1 MPNVREIRRRIKSV
15 QNTAKI
21 TKAMSMIAASKMRRA
36 QEMALNTR
44 PYSERLFE
52 LLENVSEDYN
62 NDDALYHPLLERR
75 PEKNYT
81 LIHLSPDRGLTGG
94 LNSNTDRAALNFI
107 INKNIES
114 QIICIGKKGTN
125 FISRNGLNLHASFT
139 GMSDTPLPSSIY
151 PISNMII
158 SDYTNYKTD
167 AVYISYATYKSTTVQ
182 KPIIE
187 QLIPFTPKTTDQT
200 QIEHI
205 YEPNKDTILN
215 TLLPRYIET
224 QIYHALLEAI
234 ASEQSAR
241 MVAMQSATDNANDM
255 IDDLTLIMN
264 KARQETITTELLDI
278 VSGATAVE

>member
-1 MPNVREIRRRIKSV
+1 MPSVREIRRRIKSV

-36 QEMALNTR
+36 QEMALNAR

-52 LLENVSEDYN
+52 LLKNVSEDYQ
-62 NDDALYHPLLERR
+62 DDDTLYHPLLERR
-75 PEKNYT
+75 PEKKIT

-94 LNSNTDRAALNFI
+94 LNSNTDRSALNFI
-107 INKNIES
+107 SEKNIES

-125 FISRNGLNLHASFT
+125 FISRSGLNLHASFT
-139 GMSDTPLPSSIY
+139 GISDAPPSSSIY

-158 SDYTNYKTD
+158 SDYTNHKTD
-167 AVYISYATYKSTTVQ
+167 AVYISYATFKSTTVQ
-182 KPIIE
+182 KPIVE
-187 QLIPFTPKTTDQT
+187 QLIPFNLKTTDQT

-205 YEPNKDTILN
+205 YEPTKDIILN

-241 MVAMQSATDNANDM
+241 MVAMQNATDNANDM
-255 IDDLTLIMN
+255 VDDLTLIMN

-278 VSGATAVE
+278 VSGAAAVE

>member
-1 MPNVREIRRRIKSV
+1 MPSVREIRRRIKSV

-36 QEMALNTR
+36 QEMALNAR

-52 LLENVSEDYN
+52 LLKNVSEDYN
-62 NDDALYHPLLERR
+62 NDDELYHPLLERH
-75 PEKNYT
+75 PEKNFT

-94 LNSNTDRAALNFI
+94 LNSNTDRSALNFI

-125 FISRNGLNLHASFT
+125 FISRSGLNLHASFT
-139 GMSDTPLPSSIY
+139 GISDAPLPSSIY

-158 SDYTNYKTD
+158 SDYTNRKTD
-167 AVYISYATYKSTTVQ
+167 AVYISYATFKSTTIQ
-182 KPIIE
+182 KPIVE
-187 QLIPFTPKTTDQT
+187 QLIPFTPKTTDHT

-205 YEPNKDTILN
+205 YEPTKGTILN

-255 IDDLTLIMN
+255 VDDLTLIMN

-278 VSGATAVE
+278 VSGASAVE

>member
-1 MPNVREIRRRIKSV
+1 MPSVREIRRRIKSV

-36 QEMALNTR
+36 QEMALNAR

-52 LLENVSEDYN
+52 LLKNVSEDYQ
-62 NDDALYHPLLERR
+62 DDDTLYHPLLERR
-75 PEKNYT
+75 PEKKIT

-94 LNSNTDRAALNFI
+94 LNSNTDRSALNFI
-107 INKNIES
+107 SEKNIES

-125 FISRNGLNLHASFT
+125 FISRSGLNLHASFT
-139 GMSDTPLPSSIY
+139 GISDAPPSSSIY

-158 SDYTNYKTD
+158 SDYTNHKTD
-167 AVYISYATYKSTTVQ
+167 AVYISYATFKSTTVQ
-182 KPIIE
+182 KPIVE
-187 QLIPFTPKTTDQT
+187 QLIPFNLKTTDQT

-205 YEPNKDTILN
+205 YEPTKDIILN

-241 MVAMQSATDNANDM
+241 MVAMQNATENANDM
-255 IDDLTLIMN
+255 VDDLTLIMN

-278 VSGATAVE
+278 VSGAAAVE

>member
-1 MPNVREIRRRIKSV
+1 
-15 QNTAKI
+15 
-21 TKAMSMIAASKMRRA
+21 
-36 QEMALNTR
+36 
-44 PYSERLFE
+44 
-52 LLENVSEDYN
+52 
-62 NDDALYHPLLERR
+62 
-75 PEKNYT
+75 
-81 LIHLSPDRGLTGG
+81 
-94 LNSNTDRAALNFI
+94 
-107 INKNIES
+107 
-114 QIICIGKKGTN
+114 
-125 FISRNGLNLHASFT
+125 
-139 GMSDTPLPSSIY
+139 MSDTPLPSSIY

-167 AVYISYATYKSTTVQ
+167 AVYISYATFKSTTVQ